1 MNILQRN
8 ILLFIST
15 FFVCLF
21 VSTGLLAQEAAKTVA
36 ILPFQLNAPP
46 EQQYLSE
53 GLRDILGSRMRAEAG
68 AQIVAKSE
76 IQSAMQVAGGQIDPG
91 KMPVF
96 AGKVGADY
104 LIYGTITALGGGVS
118 IDAKVYT
125 ADVKQV
131 EGVQDFYASAVSN
144 DQVMRAIDTLS
155 WDIIEKLFGKKRP
168 ASMLSI
174 QQQVPVQSQK
184 STFTTVH
191 PDKTFMTSGGGF
203 ALRGGRNFVKT
214 RNFDMTLRGF
224 DVGDVDGDGQ
234 AEIII
239 ASRSEVQVYRRD
251 GTRLNLLGTIKML
264 VRYPV
269 HAVNTADLNGNG
281 RDEIY
286 ISGADTKNPG
296 SRAVEWDG
304 AGFVDL
310 FSDARWY
317 IRPMEVPGAGLVL
330 VGQSSGGMVAVSPGL
345 FMLSN
350 DSGKLRKQEA
360 LPVPKGINLFN
371 FAFADLDGD
380 GGHEIVALDN
390 SFNLNVFR
398 NGSIAWRSE
407 ERFGGTKRYIGGEP
421 ALQLSKNPMG
431 NTEVDGVGE
440 LYQEFYIPSR
450 ILIGDVDGDGVDDI
464 ILNRNPDTLSSV
476 VPSMIQYESGTLVGL
491 KWNGIGLEE
500 LWRTRKIDGYVV
512 DYQVKSLAMK
522 SGTVQDDELFVGI
535 VLNTGGS
542 LNPISKDQSTVV
554 IYPFNFEVQ
563 ESN

>member
-1 MNILQRN
+1 
-8 ILLFIST
+8 
-15 FFVCLF
+15 
-21 VSTGLLAQEAAKTVA
+21 
-36 ILPFQLNAPP
+36 
-46 EQQYLSE
+46 
-53 GLRDILGSRMRAEAG
+53 
-68 AQIVAKSE
+68 
-76 IQSAMQVAGGQIDPG
+76 
-91 KMPVF
+91 
-96 AGKVGADY
+96 
-104 LIYGTITALGGGVS
+104 
-118 IDAKVYT
+118 
-125 ADVKQV
+125 
-131 EGVQDFYASAVSN
+131 
-144 DQVMRAIDTLS
+144 
-155 WDIIEKLFGKKRP
+155 
-168 ASMLSI
+168 
-174 QQQVPVQSQK
+174 VPVQSQK

-239 ASRSEVQVYRRD
+239 ADRSEVQVFRRD

-281 RDEIY
+281 RAEIY
-286 ISGADTKNPG
+286 ISGADSKNPG

-304 AGFVDL
+304 VGFVDL

-330 VGQSSGGMVAVSPGL
+330 VGQSSGGMVAISPGL

-350 DSGKLRKQEA
+350 DSGKLRKQER

-390 SFNLNVFR
+390 SFKLNVFR
-398 NGSIAWRSE
+398 NGSIAWKSE

-421 ALQLSKNPMG
+421 ALLQGGGSVRD
-431 NTEVDGVGE
+431 TSEVDGVGE

-464 ILNRNPDTLSSV
+464 ILNRNPDTLSAV

-512 DYQVKSLAMK
+512 NYQVKSLGMK
-522 SGTVQDDELFVGI
+522 SEIGQDDELFVGI

>member
-36 ILPFQLNAPP
+36 ILPFHLNAPP
-46 EQQYLSE
+46 DQQYLTE
-53 GLRDILGSRMRAEAG
+53 GLRDILSSRLRAEAG
-68 AQIVAKSE
+68 AQIVAKGE
-76 IQSAMQVAGGQIDPG
+76 VQSAMQVAGGQLDSR
-91 KMPVF
+91 KMATF
-96 AGKVGADY
+96 SEKVGADY

-174 QQQVPVQSQK
+174 QQQVPVQAQK
-184 STFTTVH
+184 STFTTAH

-234 AEIII
+234 EEIII
-239 ASRSEVQVYRRD
+239 ADRSEVQVFRRD

-281 RDEIY
+281 RAEIY
-286 ISGADTKNPG
+286 ISGADSKSPG

-304 AGFVDL
+304 VGFVDL
-310 FSDARWY
+310 FSDAGWY

-330 VGQSSGGMVAVSPGL
+330 VGQSSGTMVAVSPGL

-350 DSGKLRKQEA
+350 DSGKLRKQER

-390 SFNLNVFR
+390 SFKLNVFR
-398 NGSIAWRSE
+398 NGSIAWKSE
-407 ERFGGTKRYIGGEP
+407 ERFAGTKRFIGGES
-421 ALQLSKNPMG
+421 AIESGKNFRG
-431 NTEVDGVGE
+431 TTEVDGVGE

-450 ILIGDVDGDGVDDI
+450 ILISDVDGDGVDDI
-464 ILNRNPDTLSSV
+464 ILNRNPDTLSTV

-522 SGTVQDDELFVGI
+522 SGVVQDDELFVGM